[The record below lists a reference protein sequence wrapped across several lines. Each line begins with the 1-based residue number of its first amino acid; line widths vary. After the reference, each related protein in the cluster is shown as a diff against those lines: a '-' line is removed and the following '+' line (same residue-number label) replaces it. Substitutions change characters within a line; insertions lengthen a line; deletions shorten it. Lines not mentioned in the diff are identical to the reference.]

1 MSDTSK
7 NENSLHSNTN
17 EAAFIPF
24 WTEDPNILFKQQYLL
39 EFFPTDNMTYEQKM
53 NAISRL
59 VIILTIVGF
68 LFSQNV
74 RLLIVAGITL
84 TVIYLLF
91 MYQKT
96 EDMKKNSKKVT
107 LDKNS
112 HEMCN
117 KCKNGKCKCKPGEC
131 NCEPGECKCST
142 MENFESGP
150 ATGTLMQMN
159 IPLDT
164 AKVFDA
170 PSSGNPFSNVLMTDY
185 DYNPNKKPAAP
196 SYNNKVNNDI
206 LGQAKQLVQNANP
219 DQPDIAD
226 KLFNSLGDQLFF
238 EQSLRQFNSNPSTTI
253 PNDQGAF
260 ADFCYSGMVSAKE
273 GNMFA
278 LARNLSRYEN

>member
-1 MSDTSK
+1 
-7 NENSLHSNTN
+7 
-17 EAAFIPF
+17 
-24 WTEDPNILFKQQYLL
+24 
-39 EFFPTDNMTYEQKM
+39 
-53 NAISRL
+53 
-59 VIILTIVGF
+59 
-68 LFSQNV
+68 
-74 RLLIVAGITL
+74 
-84 TVIYLLF
+84 
-91 MYQKT
+91 
-96 EDMKKNSKKVT
+96 
-107 LDKNS
+107 
-112 HEMCN
+112 
-117 KCKNGKCKCKPGEC
+117 
-131 NCEPGECKCST
+131 
-142 MENFESGP
+142 
-150 ATGTLMQMN
+150 
-159 IPLDT
+159 
-164 AKVFDA
+164 
-170 PSSGNPFSNVLMTDY
+170 MTDY